1 VQTQGGDLP
10 ELAVAVLSLG
20 AELGLEDAV
29 ASLLQQ
35 SPAPEVVVVNSGGGA
50 PRARLEAA
58 GLAVT
63 VVDRSD
69 RLFPGAVRNLG
80 VAATR
85 APWVGFLAAD
95 CIALPGWV
103 AGRLAAHRAGAHAV
117 ASLLVNPYERNRSA
131 AAAALLLHHRRM
143 AHTPRSERLHMGL
156 SFSRELLE
164 RLGPFRDDVRI
175 GEDSEFEQRMRAA
188 GVRAVWSDA
197 VRTAHRNPRS
207 PRALVREQYARG
219 SRRRQAREQLGPS
232 VGGLPVGTLIDAG
245 RAWRGTR
252 LETDTA
258 QRRNLRRGWP
268 LLAPGALAYAAG
280 SFVARPRPSRE
291 R

>member
-1 VQTQGGDLP
+1 
-10 ELAVAVLSLG
+10 
-20 AELGLEDAV
+20 
-29 ASLLQQ
+29 
-35 SPAPEVVVVNSGGGA
+35 VVVVNSGGGA

-58 GLAVT
+58 GMQVT
-63 VVDRSD
+63 VVERSE
-69 RLFPGAVRNLG
+69 RLYPGAVRNLG

-95 CIALPGWV
+95 CLALPGWV
-103 AGRLAAHRAGAHAV
+103 EGRLAAHRAGAHAV
-117 ASLLVNPYERNRSA
+117 ASLLVNPDQGNRSA

-143 AHTPRSERLHMGL
+143 AHTPSSERLYMGL
-156 SFSRELLE
+156 SYSRELLE

-175 GEDSEFEQRMRAA
+175 GEDSEFEQRMQAA
-188 GVRAVWSDA
+188 GVRAVWSDV

-207 PRALVREQYARG
+207 LRALVREQYARG
-219 SRRRQAREQLGPS
+219 TRSVQARAQLGLPAGRI
-232 VGGLPVGTLIDAG
+232 GGLPVETLIDAG

-252 LETDTA
+252 LETDVA

-280 SFVARPRPSRE
+280 SFAARPRPNRE